1 MAVDFFLKLDSIEG
15 ESVAEGHTSE
25 IQLLS
30 FSWGGSQVSSVAG
43 TGGSGAGK
51 VSLENLHAMK
61 YYDKAS
67 VPLFKSLVSGTHIK
81 TGVLSAVKAG
91 AKSGQPFLKVSLE
104 ELYVTNLSVSGS
116 SEIPAE
122 SVSFSYNKI
131 KIEYFTQN
139 EQGILTAAGSTTY
152 ELKANKVS

>member
-1 MAVDFFLKLDSIEG
+1 MAVDFFLELDSIKG
-15 ESVAEGHTSE
+15 ESQDANYKDQ

-51 VSLENLHAMK
+51 VSLEHFHAMK

-67 VPLFKSLVSGTHIK
+67 TDLFKALVSGTHIK
-81 TGVLSAVKAG
+81 SGVLSAVKTG
-91 AKSGQPFLKVSLE
+91 VPGGKPFIKVTLN
-104 ELYVTNLSVSGS
+104 ELFISNLSVSGS

-139 EQGILTAAGSTTY
+139 EQGISTAAGSVTY
-152 ELKANKVS
+152 DLKQNKVS